1 MTAAGLFKAPYSSF
15 LRVPVHTAALPL
27 HSVRSDLI
35 APSGLIFIWSGIS
48 ESPLSRRPHVTAAAL
63 GAQLARVVE
72 EAAGPDL
79 NDTFLQAGAA
89 PCHDAIW
96 HDARCRT

>member
-1 MTAAGLFKAPYSSF
+1 MTAAGLSKAPYSSF
-15 LRVPVHTAALPL
+15 LLVHTAAAALPL
-27 HSVRSDLI
+27 QELAAST
-35 APSGLIFIWSGIS
+35 APTPSGIS

-79 NDTFLQAGAA
+79 TDTFLQVGAA
-89 PCHDAIW
+89 PCHCDCHLA
-96 HDARCRT
+96 